1 MTVWIEEEDNSEI
14 AICLEDDGR
23 IKIERKDE
31 SGGCAMWFDRDI
43 VRRIAVAI
51 LGITE
56 VN

>member
-1 MTVWIEEEDNSEI
+1 MTVWIEEEENSEV
-14 AICLEDDGR
+14 AVDLEDDGR

-43 VRRIAVAI
+43 ARRIAMVI
-51 LGITE
+51 IGMTE